1 MSLQAATALFKAAM
15 FSILLHNHKQN
26 VRFLAASCNSCKR
39 PYTYSRLAHTRHL
52 DHSKTHKTNA
62 NRPKSPLPKKPKT
75 KNSAPFC
82 ASNNK
87 NTNSFAKH
95 NCCNFLKQTR
105 VSNFLQKRHKE
116 KTTGEGEKK
125 KRFNPM
131 NRFVRSDSDHGCDL
145 C

>member
-39 PYTYSRLAHTRHL
+39 PYTYSRLPHTRHL

-75 KNSAPFC
+75 QLRSAHPTTTTPTVSQNTTAAISSNKLGFQISSKNDTKKKP
-82 ASNNK
+82 
-87 NTNSFAKH
+87 
-95 NCCNFLKQTR
+95 R
-105 VSNFLQKRHKE
+105 E
-116 KTTGEGEKK
+116 K

-131 NRFVRSDSDHGCDL
+131 NRYVRSDSDHRCDL
-145 C
+145 R